1 MKSAKKENWGRGFS
15 KKTPVPNFFNYRVFS
30 PFFSSHT
37 CPKLICAVLL
47 LDKIY
52 LDICRQLVYN
62 LLRWAVRM
70 NNEFID

>member
-1 MKSAKKENWGRGFS
+1 MKSAKKEIGDGFFQ
-15 KKTPVPNFFNYRVFS
+15 KNPVPNFFNYRVFS

-37 CPKLICAVLL
+37 CPQLICAVLL

>member
-15 KKTPVPNFFNYRVFS
+15 KKPRPQFFHYRVFS

>member
-1 MKSAKKENWGRGFS
+1 MKSAKKENWGRGFLE
-15 KKTPVPNFFNYRVFS
+15 KPRPQFFRYHVFS

-52 LDICRQLVYN
+52 LDIYRQLVYN

>member
-1 MKSAKKENWGRGFS
+1 MKSAKKENWGRSFS
-15 KKTPVPNFFNYRVFS
+15 KKKPVPNFSNYHVFS

-52 LDICRQLVYN
+52 LDIYRQLVYN

>member
-1 MKSAKKENWGRGFS
+1 MKSAKKENWGRGFFR
-15 KKTPVPNFFNYRVFS
+15 KTPSPIFPTTAYFR

-37 CPKLICAVLL
+37 CPQLICAVLL

>member
-1 MKSAKKENWGRGFS
+1 MKSAKKENWGRGFF
-15 KKTPVPNFFNYRVFS
+15 KKTPSPIFRYHVFS

-37 CPKLICAVLL
+37 CPQLICAVLL

-52 LDICRQLVYN
+52 LDIYRQLVYN

>member
-15 KKTPVPNFFNYRVFS
+15 KKTPS
-30 PFFSSHT
+30 P
-37 CPKLICAVLL
+37 ILL